1 LSVDAEQVRAVL
13 YLRGVEMLPQAKA
26 AAARLGE
33 PVGSILAESLGRSQ
47 PEQFTAAIAALLRD
61 LPESDTGM
69 FGRIAAMAIW
79 QTPSARDHVT
89 TAFAAAATRR
99 AWRGF
104 LDSLGFEADAGLLK
118 TGLTSANAAVREA
131 TIWFVVSDP
140 RARRT
145 VATTDLA
152 TNFTLK

>member
-33 PVGSILAESLGRSQ
+33 PVGSIFAESLGRSQ
-47 PEQFTAAIAALLRD
+47 PEQFTAAIAELLRD

-89 TAFAAAATRR
+89 TASPPPLR
-99 AWRGF
+99 AGRG
-104 LDSLGFEADAGLLK
+104 AGSS
-118 TGLTSANAAVREA
+118 TPS
-131 TIWFVVSDP
+131 VS
-140 RARRT
+140 RRT
-145 VATTDLA
+145 LA
-152 TNFTLK
+152 S